1 MPAAPILHLSLPV
14 RDLAEARAFYA
25 DTLGCEI
32 GRERDGWFDAWFHGM
47 QVTLHLEPAEVIPA
61 DRAGVRHFGVTLAA
75 DDLAAL
81 FGPPRVATRP
91 VVAAPHHRRRGH
103 RPRADEGE
111 DRRPER
117 ERDRAEDLRRSR
129 RRVRRLTARPTARR

>member
-1 MPAAPILHLSLPV
+1 MPVAPILHLSLPV

-47 QVTLHLEPAEVIPA
+47 QVTLHLEPAEVVPA

-81 FGPPRVATRP
+81 FARLESRP
-91 VVAAPHHRRRGH
+91 VQWLKRPTTDAAGTAREQTKAKIADPSGNVIELKTYAD
-103 RPRADEGE
+103 PRAAFAD
-111 DRRPER
+111 
-117 ERDRAEDLRRSR
+117 
-129 RRVRRLTARPTARR
+129 